1 MTGDRRIQQQSGWVS
16 RTFEGAT
23 IATTI
28 PAPGSAAERWVEVRR
43 PSEMS
48 AMGEKFLAALFSH
61 TLYGMWDYADAAEE
75 YVDAPSGYRVLVG
88 KEAIAGWVD
97 LPLMVMRGR
106 FGYWP
111 RPVDRIVC
119 VIDHP
124 DSVLAAGA
132 HKRERITANTETLK
146 LMRDVVMGERNVLDL
161 MGGDCVKCAEEHVVN
176 RDVVEMDRFGL
187 GLCKRH
193 SGWDVRPDGQK
204 WQQERLL

>member
-1 MTGDRRIQQQSGWVS
+1 MTGDRRVQQQSGWIS

-48 AMGEKFLAALFSH
+48 AMGEKFLGSLLSH
-61 TLYGMWDYADAAEE
+61 TMYGMWDYADAVEE
-75 YVDAPSGYRVLVG
+75 NIDTPSVYRVLVG
-88 KEAIAGWVD
+88 KESIQGWVD
-97 LPLMVMRGR
+97 LPLAVMRGR

-111 RPVDRIVC
+111 KPVDRVVC

-132 HKRERITANTETLK
+132 HKRERITANTDTLK
-146 LMRDVVMGERNVLDL
+146 IMRDVVMGERNVLDL

-176 RDVVEMDRFGL
+176 RDVVEMDRNGL

-193 SGWDVRPDGQK
+193 SGFDVRPDGQK

>member
-1 MTGDRRIQQQSGWVS
+1 MTGDRRIQQQSGWIS
-16 RTFEGAT
+16 RTFEGAQILT
-23 IATTI
+23 SL
-28 PAPGSAAERWVEVRR
+28 PAPRSAAERWVEVRR

-48 AMGEKFLAALFSH
+48 AMGEKFLGSMLQSTFPGDW
-61 TLYGMWDYADAAEE
+61 L
-75 YVDAPSGYRVLVG
+75 YVDEAEGLDGDPSIYRVLVG
-88 KEAIAGWVD
+88 KESIAGWVD

-111 RPVDRIVC
+111 KPVDRIVC
-119 VIDHP
+119 VVDHP

-132 HKRERITANTETLK
+132 HKRERITANTDVLK

-161 MGGDCVKCAEEHVVN
+161 MGADCVKCAEEHRVE

-193 SGWDVRPDGQK
+193 SGFDVRPEGQK

>member
-1 MTGDRRIQQQSGWVS
+1 MSSDRRIQQQAGWVS

-28 PAPGSAAERWVEVRR
+28 PAPGSAAVRWVEVRR

-48 AMGEKFLAALFSH
+48 AMGEKFLGSMLQSTFPGDW
-61 TLYGMWDYADAAEE
+61 LYADG
-75 YVDAPSGYRVLVG
+75 VDTEQAQTVYRVLVG

-111 RPVDRIVC
+111 KPVDRVVC

-132 HKRERITANTETLK
+132 HKRERITANTDTLK
-146 LMRDVVMGERNVLDL
+146 IMRAVVAGARNVLEL
-161 MGGDCVKCAEEHVVN
+161 MGADCVKCAEEHRVE
-176 RDVVEMDRFGL
+176 RDVVEMDRNGL

-193 SGWDVRPDGQK
+193 SGFDVRPEGQK

>member
-1 MTGDRRIQQQSGWVS
+1 MTSDRRIQQQSGWIS

-48 AMGEKFLAALFSH
+48 AMGERFLGSMLQSTFPGDW
-61 TLYGMWDYADAAEE
+61 L
-75 YVDAPSGYRVLVG
+75 YVDSVDTEQEQTVYRVLIG
-88 KEAIAGWVD
+88 KESITGWVD
-97 LPLMVMRGR
+97 LPLAVMRGR

-111 RPVDRIVC
+111 RPVDRVVC

-124 DSVLAAGA
+124 DSVLAAGI
-132 HKRERITANTETLK
+132 HKRERITANTDTLK
-146 LMRDVVMGERNVLDL
+146 MMRRVVDGDVGVLGL
-161 MGGDCVKCAEEHVVN
+161 MGGDCVKCAEEHRVE
-176 RDVVEMDRFGL
+176 RDVVEMDRNGL
-187 GLCKRH
+187 GLCRRH
-193 SGWDVRPDGQK
+193 SGFDVRPEGQK